1 MGSYTSSRKF
11 TSSDKNSVG
20 LTSTVVLVKLWID
33 GWMDVWMRSCPLLCC
48 PSFPPFCFPSSVSRI
63 SNFQMHCSREQFTA
77 LDAIVAI
84 AEMEVLVAKMIQ
96 TGSDGATPGFS
107 ITLSNRSGET
117 GSEF

>member
-1 MGSYTSSRKF
+1 MDEKLPTFVFSKLPSILLSSF
-11 TSSDKNSVG
+11 N
-20 LTSTVVLVKLWID
+20 
-33 GWMDVWMRSCPLLCC
+33 
-48 PSFPPFCFPSSVSRI
+48 SRI
-63 SNFQMHCSREQFTA
+63 SNFQMLCSQKQFAA

-96 TGSDGATPGFS
+96 TGSDGATPGSS